1 MSYKFM
7 KSSLDTNYSACVN
20 NPNDTVLCFTSD
32 SRISLPGSISNPIAS
47 LNSYCPVRM
56 RSSITTVI
64 LLIYSTYTHSYGDIA
79 LDSVHTKWPVGVMS
93 RLLYTMRISFIP
105 ILTLMTALL
114 GSYIGVIRAIGNL
127 QSDIKILE
135 IRYEVLSKEIQGC
148 FLAIENKT
156 TFTTIL
162 NRHVQIL
169 TNRIDRH
176 EQGQVH
182 RPRRR
187 SE

>member
-1 MSYKFM
+1 
-7 KSSLDTNYSACVN
+7 
-20 NPNDTVLCFTSD
+20 
-32 SRISLPGSISNPIAS
+32 
-47 LNSYCPVRM
+47 
-56 RSSITTVI
+56 
-64 LLIYSTYTHSYGDIA
+64 
-79 LDSVHTKWPVGVMS
+79 
-93 RLLYTMRISFIP
+93 MRISFIP